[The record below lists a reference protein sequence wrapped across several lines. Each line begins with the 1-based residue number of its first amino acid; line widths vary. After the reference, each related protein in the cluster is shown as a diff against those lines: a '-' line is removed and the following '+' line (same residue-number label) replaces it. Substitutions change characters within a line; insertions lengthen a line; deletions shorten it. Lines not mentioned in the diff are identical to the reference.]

1 LTWLFLLYRKAQNL
15 WFSDLETIGFS
26 VSKFFQKISKK
37 VFTSEIKSVIII
49 SDRERNR
56 AQRHREEKEMVSR
69 KEIFKRAWQ
78 IKREDSRNIFSLC
91 LKMAWAEAKQMKVE
105 SREEKIERL
114 SQKYNRWTKGGYDR
128 IYFNAKKLGLV
139 AKTNRYGNVSEGII
153 PSDNDQWVSAG
164 AVKAM
169 LEEKSYLD
177 LKTGELVIGFMTETY
192 FGDVI
197 RAEVA

>member
-1 LTWLFLLYRKAQNL
+1 
-15 WFSDLETIGFS
+15 
-26 VSKFFQKISKK
+26 
-37 VFTSEIKSVIII
+37 
-49 SDRERNR
+49 
-56 AQRHREEKEMVSR
+56 MVSR

-114 SQKYNRWTKGGYDR
+114 SQKYNRWAKGGYDR

-139 AKTNRYGNVSEGII
+139 VKTNRYGNVSEGII